1 MQDPQS
7 YEDDAGNVYVRDG
20 NRWRVI
26 RAGQGQAPGAGPALP
41 PNMVQMQT
49 PAERRMAEE
58 RQYDRGRDE
67 VRDQLTASRE
77 ERAVAAAARQAEA
90 AQRAADLAERTARGG
105 TPEMRGRLMFG
116 LPGATRAEYR
126 LRSLEAGG
134 VAPLNRDWGAAAVD
148 AIPDF
153 GLLNVAARVWGDED
167 YQAYDQAAAS
177 IEAALMPVFSGLAVT
192 DSEARRFIRANQ
204 PRLGDSPSI
213 LAEKSRNRSEVLNI
227 GALVLGRPMPFP
239 DVGIYGTGDGSA
251 LSLIPESDRAE
262 VMAAMEAQNQDT
274 PDGGGVNGSAR
285 PGSGGDARPNVHR
298 PENYYPD
305 SAAAIAVRRPYTGPG
320 SSPENPFVLR
330 NVETGSEEDF
340 AQRRAAMNLSRGMYV
355 QQPDGSV
362 GRMTGDAYTDENAG
376 NDQGMGGV
384 ETRQRNLAD
393 QARAFTMGA
402 AEQVPFLDE
411 AAVGAAGLIS
421 GRGYSDVRDSY
432 QAVQAI
438 DNQTNRGYRIA
449 GGLAGGAGTM
459 VIPGGPLARGAN
471 VAQAARGAGVVGR
484 LASFGARN
492 APRVAGGVATG
503 ALYGA
508 GSGEGGL
515 EERAGSA
522 LQGGALGGVL
532 GPVAGAV
539 VEPMLRAGGR
549 IGRNVLDNS
558 LDRFGRKFIPDAG
571 VLAQRADAR
580 DALGLE
586 STLVD
591 VLDDSQRGV
600 IQGLSSIQT
609 PGRTAA
615 TAFADNRARNL
626 PARTAR
632 IADEEISG
640 VTPRPG
646 TVGPPNVRESA
657 QDIIERQRTARSDNA
672 SAIDSFGNDVVPL
685 PPETSQAINSGFV
698 LPHIRDAA
706 ARAEASTDPLV
717 QASAPRLRA
726 LAEGRASATELTVR
740 EAQDIS
746 RALNESATAAYR
758 NGSPDGPVLSG
769 LARSVRNAARDNS
782 DGYANWLR
790 QYGEDSDLIEAA
802 TTGRNFISV
811 NRDPM
816 AARSTESFVR
826 NAESASDAGS
836 TIQRAASAEATRA
849 ASSNPSGART
859 VLGNFAD
866 DVDQARRAT
875 AIGADAARLSARARG
890 ELDSVANAES
900 VRPSASPVLNRPG
913 IGGLAMDVAGGARD
927 LMRLNISGLMERFG
941 RRLNSAGF
949 PNDQAQALVEMA
961 VDPARTREAIDMLA
975 TRMNRQ
981 DARSTLRAIRFS
993 ASRGAGEYAG
1003 DEE

>member
-1 MQDPQS
+1 MVASMQDPQS
-7 YEDDAGNVYVRDG
+7 YEDDAGNVYVREG

-26 RAGQGQAPGAGPALP
+26 RGGQAQAPAAGPALP

-49 PAERRMAEE
+49 PAERRAIEE
-58 RQYDRGRDE
+58 RAYDRQRDQL
-67 VRDQLTASRE
+67 RDQLTASRE

-134 VAPLNRDWGAAAVD
+134 EAPLNRDWGAAAVD

-262 VMAAMEAQNQDT
+262 VMAAMEAQSQDT
-274 PDGGGVNGSAR
+274 PDGSVNGSAR

-305 SAAAIAVRRPYTGPG
+305 SAAAIAGRPPYTGPG
-320 SSPENPFVLR
+320 SSRENPFVVDPENMSPEYNQTL
-330 NVETGSEEDF
+330 
-340 AQRRAAMNLSRGMYV
+340 QNLSKGTWIMG
-355 QQPDGSV
+355 PDGPAQMS
-362 GRMTGDAYTDENAG
+362 GDAYINETPGA
-376 NDQGMGGV
+376 NDPATG
-384 ETRQRNLAD
+384 
-393 QARAFTMGA
+393 QARFHQSNIGDKSRAFAMAA
-402 AEQVPFLDE
+402 AEQVPGLDE

-421 GRGYSDVRDSY
+421 GRGYSETRDSY
-432 QAVQAI
+432 QALQDI
-438 DNQTNRGYRIA
+438 DNQSNRGYRIA
-449 GGLAGGAGTM
+449 GGLAAAAGTM
-459 VIPGGPLARGAN
+459 AIPGGALARGAN

-532 GPVAGAV
+532 GPAAGAV
-539 VEPMLRAGGR
+539 VEPMFRAAGR

-558 LDRFGRKFIPDAG
+558 LDRFGRKFVPDAG

-600 IQGLSSIQT
+600 IQGLSSVQT

-657 QDIIERQRTARSDNA
+657 QDIIERQRIARSDNA

-717 QASAPRLRA
+717 RASAPRLRA
-726 LAEGRASATELTVR
+726 LAEGRAPATELTVR

-816 AARSTESFVR
+816 SARSTESFVR